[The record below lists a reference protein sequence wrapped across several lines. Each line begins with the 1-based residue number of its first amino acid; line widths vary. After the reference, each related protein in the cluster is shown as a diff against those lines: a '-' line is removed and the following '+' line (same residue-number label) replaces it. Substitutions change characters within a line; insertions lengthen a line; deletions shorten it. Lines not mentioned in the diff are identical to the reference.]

1 MGWLVLL
8 FTKWD
13 IVNSFYGYLIFS
25 KTFSGFLKTFK
36 TANFWRFR
44 PSDDS
49 PWELVSFFGKFK
61 INTCQFLIFSGKSC
75 GFGRLSKL
83 WIWNNLD
90 LRLLYKLIYDL
101 LLFFGSLE
109 WMTFDSKYS
118 PKIWG
123 VWWFKII
130 LIIATWDLTMGLNT
144 DRRSAFIF
152 SEI

>member
-1 MGWLVLL
+1 MKSRKFVPRTNYLYGPSRGLL
-8 FTKWD
+8 RILPSGDKD
-13 IVNSFYGYLIFS
+13 IVNSFYRYLIFS
-25 KTFSGFLKTFK
+25 KTFSGFFKTFK
-36 TANFWRFR
+36 TAHFWRFR

-61 INTCQFLIFSGKSC
+61 INTCQFRIFSGKSC

-123 VWWFKII
+123 VWWF
-130 LIIATWDLTMGLNT
+130 
-144 DRRSAFIF
+144 
-152 SEI
+152 

>member
-1 MGWLVLL
+1 MFIIFCNFNGSTHPWEGWFYFLRN
-8 FTKWD
+8 KD
-13 IVNSFYGYLIFS
+13 IVNSFYRYLVFS

-36 TANFWRFR
+36 IADFWLDLLMTPHESWF
-44 PSDDS
+44 
-49 PWELVSFFGKFK
+49 LLFGNK

-101 LLFFGSLE
+101 LLFFRSLE

-123 VWWFKII
+123 VWWF
-130 LIIATWDLTMGLNT
+130 
-144 DRRSAFIF
+144 
-152 SEI
+152 